1 MSFRYTLL
9 ALGLAAAAW
18 AGPKLSSDLTG
29 LTPGAKVQVIVQ
41 YVQQP
46 SAGDL
51 NGLTRQGGG
60 PMTALPTVRGVS
72 VQVPAALLNVLAAS
86 SAVSY
91 ISPDRPL
98 AGTMNY
104 TVAATGA
111 DLALRYGWTG
121 KGVTVA

>member
-1 MSFRYTLL
+1 MSFRHTLL
-9 ALGLAAAAW
+9 ALGLAAAGW
-18 AGPKLSSDLTG
+18 AGPKLSSDLSG
-29 LTPGAKVQVIVQ
+29 LAPGAQVQVIVQ

-60 PMTALPTVRGVS
+60 PITLLPTVRGVS

-86 SAVSY
+86 PAVIY
-91 ISPDRPL
+91 ISPGRPL
-98 AGTMNY
+98 AGALVS
-104 TVAATGA
+104 TVALTGA

-121 KGVTVA
+121 KGVTV